1 MALFSRSSERELQ
14 LILEAN
20 PSGIVVVDADGR
32 IKIVNAQTEKLFGYS
47 REELI
52 GQPVEMLVPVRFR
65 EAHAGFR
72 NAFSKNPET
81 RPMGAGRDLFGLRK
95 DGTEFPI
102 EIGLNAI
109 KGRGPA
115 IVLAVIVDIIERKR
129 IEESLAQQR
138 ERLRRVIESAPNGVL
153 TVDRQGRIALV
164 NAQVEKLFGYSR
176 SELIGRHVEMLLPI
190 RLRGAHKI
198 MREAFTA
205 APETRPMG
213 AGRELY
219 GRRKDG
225 SEFPVEIGLNEV
237 VSTGHG
243 DVVLATIV
251 DITERKLAQER
262 QQLLVKEILHRTKN
276 LMSVVQSIANQS
288 LTGDRS
294 LAEAR
299 ELFID
304 RLLALSRTDSMLIER
319 SLEGVELQT
328 ILQQEL
334 AGFSGHVDMQGCDL
348 FLKPSAAQD
357 FALLLHE
364 LATNAAK
371 HGALSSDEGRV
382 FVHCEVD
389 RTDQSRIR
397 FVWQESGGPAVAP
410 PVRRGFGTTLLER
423 VGRGLGESA
432 ELKFAREGL
441 NYELRARLDKITPV
455 SGAHGLEHRARA
467 L

>member
-32 IKIVNAQTEKLFGYS
+32 IKLANAQVEKLFGYA

-52 GQPVEMLVPVRFR
+52 GEPVEMLVPERLR
-65 EAHAGFR
+65 AAHAGFR
-72 NAFSKNPET
+72 EAFSRTPET
-81 RPMGAGRDLFGLRK
+81 RPMGAGRDLYGRRK

-109 KGRGPA
+109 KGKGPPV
-115 IVLAVIVDIIERKR
+115 VLATIVDITERKR
-129 IEESLAQQR
+129 IEQRFAQER
-138 ERLRRVIESAPNGVL
+138 ERLRLVIESAPNGIL
-153 TVDRQGRIALV
+153 TVDRSGRITLV

-176 SELIGRHVEMLLPI
+176 AELIGQPVEILLPL
-190 RLRGAHKI
+190 RLRHAHEG
-198 MREAFTA
+198 MREAFA
-205 APETRPMG
+205 KEPETRPMG
-213 AGRELY
+213 AGRELF

-225 SEFPVEIGLNEV
+225 SEFPVEIGLNEIQ
-237 VSTGHG
+237 STGHG

-251 DITERKLAQER
+251 DITERKSAQER

-334 AGFSGHVDMQGCDL
+334 AGFADHVDMRGCDL

-371 HGALSSDEGRV
+371 YGALSSPAGRV
-382 FVHCEVD
+382 FIHCEV
-389 RTDQSRIR
+389 RKTDQSRMH
-397 FVWQESGGPAVAP
+397 FVWKESGGP
-410 PVRRGFGTTLLER
+410 PVRPPARKGFGLTLLER

-432 ELKFAREGL
+432 ELDFADQGL
-441 NYELRARLDKITPV
+441 RYELRARIDKITPIA
-455 SGAHGLEHRARA
+455 GAHGA
-467 L
+467 